1 MKLFVAGLPYDF
13 DDTDLKEMFE
23 LYGTVN
29 FAKIVMDRETGKS
42 KGFGF
47 VDMPDET
54 EARGAI
60 ETLDNASI
68 RGKKMAVKEA
78 DEQNR
83 GGGGGRDSRGGGGY
97 RGGGDRGGY
106 GGGGGRGGGGGG
118 YRPGG
123 GGGGYRGG
131 GTGGI
136 AAAAVADIAAVAK
149 AAVDIAAA
157 ATAVDIAAAVTAA
170 DIAAAVKAAVGIE
183 AAVTV
188 EIAAIGE
195 LETAAIAE
203 TNHNTLYTGY
213 RRCAGS

>member
-83 GGGGGRDSRGGGGY
+83 GGGGGRE
-97 RGGGDRGGY
+97 RGGGDRGH
-106 GGGGGRGGGGGG
+106 GGRDD
-118 YRPGG
+118 
-123 GGGGYRGG
+123 RGG
-131 GTGGI
+131 R
-136 AAAAVADIAAVAK
+136 
-149 AAVDIAAA
+149 
-157 ATAVDIAAAVTAA
+157 
-170 DIAAAVKAAVGIE
+170 
-183 AAVTV
+183 
-188 EIAAIGE
+188 EIG
-195 LETAAIAE
+195 
-203 TNHNTLYTGY
+203 
-213 RRCAGS
+213 

>member
-13 DDTDLKEMFE
+13 DDVDLKEMFE
-23 LYGTVN
+23 LYGAVN

-54 EARGAI
+54 EARQAI

-83 GGGGGRDSRGGGGY
+83 GGGGRDNRGGGGGYRPGGDRGGGGY
-97 RGGGDRGGY
+97 RPGGDRGG
-106 GGGGGRGGGGGG
+106 GGGGYRGGGGGGG

-123 GGGGYRGG
+123 GSSGGGGRDDRGG
-131 GTGGI
+131 DRGG
-136 AAAAVADIAAVAK
+136 DRG
-149 AAVDIAAA
+149 D
-157 ATAVDIAAAVTAA
+157 
-170 DIAAAVKAAVGIE
+170 
-183 AAVTV
+183 
-188 EIAAIGE
+188 
-195 LETAAIAE
+195 
-203 TNHNTLYTGY
+203 
-213 RRCAGS
+213 RGSDRDRNV

>member
-13 DDTDLKEMFE
+13 DDVDLKEMFE
-23 LYGTVN
+23 LYGAVN

-83 GGGGGRDSRGGGGY
+83 GGGGGRDSRGGG
-97 RGGGDRGGY
+97 DRGGY
-106 GGGGGRGGGGGG
+106 GGGGGRGGGYRPGSGGGG

-123 GGGGYRGG
+123 GGGYRGGGDRGGDRGSGGGGDRGGDRGSGGGGYRGG
-131 GTGGI
+131 GDRGDRGG
-136 AAAAVADIAAVAK
+136 DRGG
-149 AAVDIAAA
+149 DR
-157 ATAVDIAAAVTAA
+157 T
-170 DIAAAVKAAVGIE
+170 
-183 AAVTV
+183 
-188 EIAAIGE
+188 
-195 LETAAIAE
+195 
-203 TNHNTLYTGY
+203 
-213 RRCAGS
+213 